1 MSTFDYSD
9 FWNEAYR
16 LLHEEFAAAQKE
28 QEFLLWFNIEYV
40 SSVQGI
46 ITLSVPSAFI
56 RDQLQRK
63 NYISMIENKLFE
75 VLGQPIKTN
84 FIVKP
89 VQMPPQQNF
98 FQQQN
103 FQKQNNQ
110 INSLN
115 PSSPS
120 QINGNFSQNRNAQA
134 NNFQQNNYQQPS
146 NRFQQFQNNVST
158 GFQQET
164 KDFQT
169 ISKPKHP
176 TLNEKYT
183 FDKFVTGENNAFAYN
198 AAISVSN
205 NPGKAYNPLLILGNV
220 GLGKTHLMEA
230 IGNAIYDSI
239 GGKIIY
245 ITAENFT
252 NEFIESINT
261 KSQQKFKNKYRSAD
275 VLLIDDIH
283 FLQNKEGTQ
292 DELFSTYEALYGAN
306 KQLVFTCDR
315 PLSELKNLT
324 DRLRSRFGR
333 GLTVDLNLPDY
344 ETRCAILVKKLQEQ
358 NQTLPKDV
366 IELIAKNIASNV
378 RDLEACLTKVVAY
391 IELTGQKATVE
402 SVQHLLR
409 DSFNSSKKE
418 NISIEII
425 QKVVAEAYGIS
436 WIDLKGKKR
445 TKNIVLPRQ
454 LAMYIAKEMTE
465 YSTTELGSEF
475 GGRDHTTVMH
485 SIDKIKDAIKT
496 DSSLDLHIQS
506 LKRKIEEYQK

>member
-89 VQMPPQQNF
+89 VQIP
-98 FQQQN
+98 QQQN
-103 FQKQNNQ
+103 YFQNSGFQNQNNQ
-110 INSLN
+110 INSVSDN
-115 PSSPS
+115 SA
-120 QINGNFSQNRNAQA
+120 QNSGFQG
-134 NNFQQNNYQQPS
+134 NNFQQTNYQQAVNNFS
-146 NRFQQFQNNVST
+146 QFQNNVST
-158 GFQQET
+158 GFQQEA
-164 KDFQT
+164 KEFQAPA
-169 ISKPKHP
+169 KPKHP
-176 TLNEKYT
+176 SLNTKYT

-205 NPGKAYNPLLILGNV
+205 NPGKSYNPLLILGNV
-220 GLGKTHLMEA
+220 GLGKTHLMQA
-230 IGNAIYDSI
+230 IGNAIYNNI

-261 KSQQKFKNKYRSAD
+261 KSQSKFKNKYRSAD

-358 NQTLPKDV
+358 NQTLPRDV

-409 DSFNSSKKE
+409 NSFNSSKKE

-465 YSTTELGSEF
+465 YSTTEIGSEF

-485 SIDKIKDAIKT
+485 SLDKIKDSIKT

>member
-28 QEFLLWFNIEYV
+28 QEFVLWFNIEYV

-89 VQMPPQQNF
+89 VQIT
-98 FQQQN
+98 QQQN
-103 FQKQNNQ
+103 YLQNSNFQNNT
-110 INSLN
+110 INSA
-115 PSSPS
+115 SE
-120 QINGNFSQNRNAQA
+120 NFSQNQNYQY
-134 NNFQQNNYQQPS
+134 NTFQQTAYQQPS
-146 NRFQQFQNNVST
+146 DRYKQIQNNIST
-158 GFQQET
+158 GFQQDVT
-164 KDFQT
+164 V

-205 NPGKAYNPLLILGNV
+205 NPGKSYNPLLILGNV

-230 IGNAIYDSI
+230 IGNAIYNNI

-261 KSQQKFKNKYRSAD
+261 KSQSKFKNKYRSAD

-358 NQTLPKDV
+358 NQTLPKEV

-436 WIDLKGKKR
+436 WIDIKGKKR

-454 LAMYIAKEMTE
+454 LAMYIAKEITE

>member
-1 MSTFDYSD
+1 MY
-9 FWNEAYR
+9 
-16 LLHEEFAAAQKE
+16 LQV
-28 QEFLLWFNIEYV
+28 FNKHLI
-40 SSVQGI
+40 
-46 ITLSVPSAFI
+46 
-56 RDQLQRK
+56 
-63 NYISMIENKLFE
+63 
-75 VLGQPIKTN
+75 
-84 FIVKP
+84 
-89 VQMPPQQNF
+89 
-98 FQQQN
+98 
-103 FQKQNNQ
+103 
-110 INSLN
+110 
-115 PSSPS
+115 
-120 QINGNFSQNRNAQA
+120 
-134 NNFQQNNYQQPS
+134 
-146 NRFQQFQNNVST
+146 
-158 GFQQET
+158 
-164 KDFQT
+164 
-169 ISKPKHP
+169 HP
-176 TLNEKYT
+176 TLNDKYT

-205 NPGKAYNPLLILGNV
+205 NPGKSYNPLLILGNV

-230 IGNAIYDSI
+230 IGNAIYNNI

-261 KSQQKFKNKYRSAD
+261 KSQQKFKNKYRNAD

-358 NQTLPKDV
+358 NQTLPRDV

-391 IELTGQKATVE
+391 IDLTGQKATVE

-418 NISIEII
+418 NISIETI

-436 WIDLKGKKR
+436 WIDIKGKKR

-485 SIDKIKDAIKT
+485 SIDKIKDSIKT
-496 DSSLDLHIQS
+496 DPSLDLHIQS

>member
-28 QEFLLWFNIEYV
+28 QEFILWFNIEYV

-63 NYISMIENKLFE
+63 NYITMIENKLFE

-89 VQMPPQQNF
+89 VQIPQQNF
-98 FQQQN
+98 FQNQNPPLQNQTQQN
-103 FQKQNNQ
+103 SYQQPVN
-110 INSLN
+110 
-115 PSSPS
+115 
-120 QINGNFSQNRNAQA
+120 NFSQAH
-134 NNFQQNNYQQPS
+134 
-146 NRFQQFQNNVST
+146 NNVST
-158 GFQQET
+158 GFQHEQNDT
-164 KDFQT
+164 QV
-169 ISKPKHP
+169 IAKPKHP

-183 FDKFVTGENNAFAYN
+183 FDKFVTGDNNAFAYN

-220 GLGKTHLMEA
+220 GLGKTHLMQA
-230 IGNAIYDSI
+230 IGNAIYNNI

-261 KSQQKFKNKYRSAD
+261 KSQSKFKNKYRSAD

-418 NISIEII
+418 NISIETI

-436 WIDLKGKKR
+436 WIDIKGKKR

-465 YSTTELGSEF
+465 YSTTEIGSEF

-496 DSSLDLHIQS
+496 DSSLDPYIQG

>member
-28 QEFLLWFNIEYV
+28 QEFILWFNIEYV

-63 NYISMIENKLFE
+63 NYITMIENKLFE

-89 VQMPPQQNF
+89 VQIPQQNF
-98 FQQQN
+98 FQNQNPPLQNQNQQTSYQQPVN
-103 FQKQNNQ
+103 
-110 INSLN
+110 
-115 PSSPS
+115 
-120 QINGNFSQNRNAQA
+120 NFSQV
-134 NNFQQNNYQQPS
+134 
-146 NRFQQFQNNVST
+146 QNNVST
-158 GFQQET
+158 GFQHEPNDSQV
-164 KDFQT
+164 
-169 ISKPKHP
+169 IAKPKHP

-183 FDKFVTGENNAFAYN
+183 FDKFVTGDNNAFAYN

-220 GLGKTHLMEA
+220 GLGKTHLMQA
-230 IGNAIYDSI
+230 IGNAIYNNI

-261 KSQQKFKNKYRSAD
+261 KSQSKFKNKYRSAD

-425 QKVVAEAYGIS
+425 QKVVAESYGIS

-465 YSTTELGSEF
+465 YSTTEIGSEF

-496 DSSLDLHIQS
+496 DSSLDPYIQG

>member
-1 MSTFDYSD
+1 M
-9 FWNEAYR
+9 
-16 LLHEEFAAAQKE
+16 Q
-28 QEFLLWFNIEYV
+28 
-40 SSVQGI
+40 
-46 ITLSVPSAFI
+46 
-56 RDQLQRK
+56 
-63 NYISMIENKLFE
+63 
-75 VLGQPIKTN
+75 
-84 FIVKP
+84 
-89 VQMPPQQNF
+89 
-98 FQQQN
+98 
-103 FQKQNNQ
+103 
-110 INSLN
+110 
-115 PSSPS
+115 
-120 QINGNFSQNRNAQA
+120 
-134 NNFQQNNYQQPS
+134 
-146 NRFQQFQNNVST
+146 
-158 GFQQET
+158 
-164 KDFQT
+164 
-169 ISKPKHP
+169 
-176 TLNEKYT
+176 
-183 FDKFVTGENNAFAYN
+183 
-198 AAISVSN
+198 
-205 NPGKAYNPLLILGNV
+205 
-220 GLGKTHLMEA
+220 A
-230 IGNAIYDSI
+230 IGNAIYNNI

-261 KSQQKFKNKYRSAD
+261 KSQSKFKNKYRSAD

-358 NQTLPKDV
+358 EHTLPRDV

-425 QKVVAEAYGIS
+425 QKVVAESYGIS

-465 YSTTELGSEF
+465 YSTTEIGSEF

-496 DSSLDLHIQS
+496 DSSLDPYIQG

>member
-89 VQMPPQQNF
+89 VQIP
-98 FQQQN
+98 QQQN
-103 FQKQNNQ
+103 YFQNSGFQNQNNQ
-110 INSLN
+110 INSVSDN
-115 PSSPS
+115 SA
-120 QINGNFSQNRNAQA
+120 QNSGFQG

-146 NRFQQFQNNVST
+146 NRFTQVQNNIST
-158 GFQQET
+158 GYQQSSNE
-164 KDFQT
+164 FQT

-176 TLNEKYT
+176 TLNDKYT

-198 AAISVSN
+198 AALGVSN

-230 IGNAIYDSI
+230 IGNAIYNNI

-358 NQTLPKDV
+358 DHTLPRDV

-418 NISIEII
+418 NISIETI

-436 WIDLKGKKR
+436 WIDIKGKKR
-445 TKNIVLPRQ
+445 TKNIVLPRH

>member
-28 QEFLLWFNIEYV
+28 QEFILWFNIEYV

-89 VQMPPQQNF
+89 VQMPKQQDF

-103 FQKQNNQ
+103 LQNQNSQ
-110 INSLN
+110 AGSINN
-115 PSSPS
+115 
-120 QINGNFSQNRNAQA
+120 NFIQNRNAQPA
-134 NNFQQNNYQQPS
+134 NFQQNTYQQPS
-146 NRFQQFQNNVST
+146 NRFSQFQNNVST
-158 GFQQET
+158 GFQQEPNS
-164 KDFQT
+164 FQT

-205 NPGKAYNPLLILGNV
+205 NPGKSYNPLLILGNV

-230 IGNAIYDSI
+230 IGNAIYSTK

-261 KSQQKFKNKYRSAD
+261 KSQSKFKNKYRSAD

-358 NQTLPKDV
+358 NQTLP
-366 IELIAKNIASNV
+366 
-378 RDLEACLTKVVAY
+378 
-391 IELTGQKATVE
+391 
-402 SVQHLLR
+402 
-409 DSFNSSKKE
+409 
-418 NISIEII
+418 
-425 QKVVAEAYGIS
+425 
-436 WIDLKGKKR
+436 
-445 TKNIVLPRQ
+445 
-454 LAMYIAKEMTE
+454 
-465 YSTTELGSEF
+465 
-475 GGRDHTTVMH
+475 
-485 SIDKIKDAIKT
+485 
-496 DSSLDLHIQS
+496 
-506 LKRKIEEYQK
+506 